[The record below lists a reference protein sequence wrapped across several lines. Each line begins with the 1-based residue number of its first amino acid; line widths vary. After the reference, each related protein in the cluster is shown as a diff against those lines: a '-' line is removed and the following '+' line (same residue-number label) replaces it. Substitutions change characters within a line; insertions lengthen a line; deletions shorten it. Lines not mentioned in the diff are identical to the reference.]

1 MRVSSKTDFR
11 ASRADFNSLA
21 IRRVFTLIALPVVIA
36 IPAALQQTV
45 RAQAYST
52 PPLIWNPP
60 FARRILKT
68 F

>member
-1 MRVSSKTDFR
+1 MWVSSETDFR
-11 ASRADFNSLA
+11 VLGANVHSLA
-21 IRRVFTLIALPVVIA
+21 IRRAFTLIALPVVIA
-36 IPAALQQTV
+36 VPAALQQTV

-52 PPLIWNPP
+52 PPLIGNPP